1 MKPKSMRYSIQ
12 RRDAENAEISAEN
25 TNTNTNTRTRTTES
39 VDVVAAVL
47 GLLCASSAFSA
58 SLR

>member
-1 MKPKSMRYSIQ
+1 MKPEPMRYSIQ

-25 TNTNTNTRTRTTES
+25 TNTNTRTRATEN
-39 VDVVAAVL
+39 VDVVVAVP
-47 GLLCASSAFSA
+47 GLLYASSAFSA